1 MMMQKETQ
9 SDWPIRLLLGAILW
23 LMLLVVWVKGSL
35 GWEVRS
41 LSLMIQAFH
50 TLIICFNTLFSLL
63 SIVNADHPDGRMIY
77 GHGQRETLATFALIA
92 LLTLITVFFFWMFV
106 PQLMAIAQRQ
116 PLPFDLQIGIPL
128 VQLLGMVSAI
138 PLGLACFC
146 GYQARQLNHPILA
159 FNTKQLFIE
168 TGLSL
173 LVMVGLWGVWFG
185 EPLLDLIVAL
195 ILWLVALDRVWQVIA
210 WQFPLLVEQTAIAPD
225 VLAAIAQN
233 VDGVKRCDRVR
244 SRGIVGQFVYLQ
256 MHLIIDHRYEP
267 LTHEV
272 VRELEAELRRRY
284 GALQVTFY
292 VESDRE

>member
-1 MMMQKETQ
+1 MMMQKGTQ
-9 SDWPIRLLLGAILW
+9 SDWQIRLLLGAILW
-23 LMLLVVWVKGSL
+23 LMVLVVWVKGSL

-41 LSLMIQAFH
+41 LSLIVQAFH

-77 GHGQRETLATFALIA
+77 GHGQRETLATFVLIA
-92 LLTLITVFFFWMFV
+92 LLTLMTVLFASMFV
-106 PQLMAIAQRQ
+106 PQLLAIAQRQ

-128 VQLLGMVSAI
+128 VQLLGMISAI

-168 TGLSL
+168 TGLSFF
-173 LVMVGLWGVWFG
+173 VMAGLWGVWFG
-185 EPLLDLIVAL
+185 EPLIDLIVAL

-225 VLAAIAQN
+225 VLAAIARN
-233 VDGVKRCDRVR
+233 VDGVKRCDRIR

-256 MHLIIDHRYEP
+256 MHLIIDHHYEP
-267 LTHEV
+267 LTHEL